1 MRIRTSHGEFL
12 NGEVNE
18 DALKSAEP
26 PQGGAAEMRV
36 TKDNVLPP
44 CPVSAASSRNVKV
57 VQKSMVS
64 LSGPGSHP
72 LIFTHVSGA
81 QMSDFHWLFVLVLR
95 PKGSTRTR
103 ARRSQIDEYEYEYH
117 FIEYE
122 YEDSE
127 KRG

>member
-1 MRIRTSHGEFL
+1 MPSSRLSLFW
-12 NGEVNE
+12 
-18 DALKSAEP
+18 
-26 PQGGAAEMRV
+26 GGGRNRV

-57 VQKSMVS
+57 VQKSVVS
-64 LSGPGSHP
+64 LSEPGSHP
-72 LIFTHVSGA
+72 LIFTHVSEA
-81 QMSDFHWLFVLVLR
+81 QMSHFHWFFVLVLR

-103 ARRSQIDEYEYEYH
+103 TRRSQIDEYEYEYH

-127 KRG
+127 KCG